1 MIAIPRRDRYA
12 SHVFRRDMLLEL
24 YRHMEWADA
33 TVWRAVPAT
42 EGPPDDRL
50 RLLLSHLHF
59 VQRAFLHAWT
69 KQPIEAAYSEVQ
81 GFKSLAELRAWTEP
95 YYPRARAFL
104 EAVSDESLGRPLTL
118 PWATQI
124 SEALGRVPQPSTLG
138 ETCFQ
143 VTSHSTYHR
152 GQLNT
157 RLRDLGTEPPL
168 VDYIAWVWFGKPRA
182 EWGA

>member
-1 MIAIPRRDRYA
+1 MIAIPLRHRYA
-12 SHVFRRDMLLEL
+12 STVFRSDMLLEL

-33 TVWRAVPAT
+33 TVWRAVPST
-42 EGPPDDRL
+42 DGTPDDRL
-50 RLLLSHLHF
+50 RLLLAHLHF

-81 GFKSLAELRAWTEP
+81 EFKKLTELRAWAEP

-104 EAVSDESLGRPLTL
+104 EAASEESLGRPLAL
-118 PWATQI
+118 PWAAQI

-152 GQLNT
+152 GQVNT
-157 RLRDLGTEPPL
+157 RLREIGAEPPL
-168 VDYIAWVWFGKPRA
+168 VDYIAWVWFGKPQPD
-182 EWGA
+182 WGR